1 MNSVILLSIAGFIGC
16 VILIVLSILVIL
28 ILLILLIILIILDHI
43 DLLIYWS
50 HSYTDQSIF
59 LVRKCED
66 WSMFKCEYKL
76 NCTNTAVDLIL
87 NSIIIQLINHISSA
101 VCTKTFYFFCS
112 LHKHF
117 LFLLKSAQTLFIS
130 SEVCTNT
137 FYFFCSLHK
146 HFLFLLQSA
155 QTLWISSEVCT
166 NTFFSS

>member
-43 DLLIYWS
+43 DLLITFIYWS
-50 HSYTDQSIF
+50 IDF
-59 LVRKCED
+59 LIRKCED

-117 LFLLKSAQTLFIS
+117 LFLLQSAQTLFIS

>member
-1 MNSVILLSIAGFIGC
+1 
-16 VILIVLSILVIL
+16 
-28 ILLILLIILIILDHI
+28 
-43 DLLIYWS
+43 
-50 HSYTDQSIF
+50 
-59 LVRKCED
+59 
-66 WSMFKCEYKL
+66 MFKCEYKL

-117 LFLLKSAQTLFIS
+117 LFLLQSAQTLFIS

-155 QTLWISSEVCT
+155 QTLFISSEVCT
-166 NTFFSS
+166 NTFFFLSLHKHFLFLLKSAQTLFISSEVCTNTFYIICSLHKHFLRSKYVLICQQF